1 MIGVWPPEIVPHR
14 LIYLNAMKTR
24 Q

>member
-1 MIGVWPPEIVPHR
+1 MIGVWPPEIISPIK
-14 LIYLNAMKTR
+14 IYLNAMKTR